1 MAKKQGYE
9 KGFGKYSTPVKL
21 NEGPKLQDTDKGK
34 DLSKQIYDNNDS
46 AAIRG
51 TREGFS

>member
-1 MAKKQGYE
+1 MAKKQGWQQ
-9 KGFGKYSTPVKL
+9 GQGKFSKEVKL
-21 NEGPKLQDTDKGK
+21 TEGKPLEDTQKGK
-34 DLSKQIYDNNDS
+34 DLSKEIYDNNNS